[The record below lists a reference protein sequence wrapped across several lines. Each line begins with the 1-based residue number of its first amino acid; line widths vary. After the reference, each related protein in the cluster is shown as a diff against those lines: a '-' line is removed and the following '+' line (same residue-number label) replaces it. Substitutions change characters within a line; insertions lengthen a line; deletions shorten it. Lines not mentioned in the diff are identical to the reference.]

1 MIGFIA
7 FALKILFASIMG
19 GVLNY
24 VPGNSENSQNIV
36 ETSLVCIFS
45 ASILG
50 LTRQFAN
57 KEEYIVMGIGV
68 LSVIIGVIFISKNL
82 ELICRIMWLFAA
94 VIGMIIGS
102 GYFVQAALLTSLIY
116 LIIHNNENLL
126 SYIYK
131 QSDVI
136 GDTNIENK

>member
-45 ASILG
+45 ASIL
-50 LTRQFAN
+50 
-57 KEEYIVMGIGV
+57 
-68 LSVIIGVIFISKNL
+68 
-82 ELICRIMWLFAA
+82 
-94 VIGMIIGS
+94 
-102 GYFVQAALLTSLIY
+102 
-116 LIIHNNENLL
+116 
-126 SYIYK
+126 
-131 QSDVI
+131 
-136 GDTNIENK
+136 

>member
-57 KEEYIVMGIGV
+57 KGEYIAMGIGV
-68 LSVIIGVIFISKNL
+68 LAVIIGVIFISKNL

-116 LIIHNNENLL
+116 LIFHNNENLL